1 MNSKPLNILFADD
14 DKDDRFLFEQALKGI
29 PLATHLTTVYDGE
42 QLMKYLSEH
51 SEELPDVLFLDL
63 SMPRKSGMECLS
75 EIKKDEKLKGLPVVL
90 FSTSFSKDSKNEEV
104 LKDHLSEI
112 GAYDYI
118 RKPADFEELKK
129 AIHQELIKIKEK
141 EIWNK

>member
-1 MNSKPLNILFADD
+1 MSSNSLNILFADD

-29 PLATHLTTVYDGE
+29 PIDTHLTTVFDGE

-51 SEELPDVLFLDL
+51 YEELPDLLFLDL
-63 SMPRKSGMECLS
+63 SMPRKSGLECLS

-90 FSTSFSKDSKNEEV
+90 FSTSFSKDSKYEDT
-104 LKDHLSEI
+104 LKNNISEI

-129 AIHQELIKIKEK
+129 VIHTTLIKAVEK
-141 EIWNK
+141 KYPK